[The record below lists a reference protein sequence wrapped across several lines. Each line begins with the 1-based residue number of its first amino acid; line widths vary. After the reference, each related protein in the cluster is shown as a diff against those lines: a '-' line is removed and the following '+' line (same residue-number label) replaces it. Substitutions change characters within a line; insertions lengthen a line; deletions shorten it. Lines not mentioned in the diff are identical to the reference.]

1 VQEQEVP
8 EAEEE
13 VGEDLPE
20 CPDHRRALL
29 KEASP
34 EAFLSRFANILLM
47 LYFN

>member
-8 EAEEE
+8 KADEE
-13 VGEDLPE
+13 VGENLPE
-20 CPDHRRALL
+20 CPTTTRALL

-34 EAFLSRFANILLM
+34 VAFLFRFANILLM

>member
-13 VGEDLPE
+13 VGEDLSEYPTTA
-20 CPDHRRALL
+20 RALS

-34 EAFLSRFANILLM
+34 GAFLSRFVIILLM